1 MKTNQTLIDTS
12 SSNSSAVATIVR
24 ATIVSGLL
32 DATAGVVVYWIYK
45 GLNPLQVLQY
55 IASGIFGP
63 AVINGS
69 FLYVII
75 GLLLH
80 FVIAFAF
87 TCAYFLAFPFIKS
100 FATNTVINGLI
111 YGVFIWGFMNFL
123 VLPFSNIPHSP
134 KDFVSVLELIWH
146 SVLVGLP
153 IVIIVERHFKKL
165 MKHPIVTK

>member
-1 MKTNQTLIDTS
+1 MEPNKTLIGTS
-12 SSNSSAVATIVR
+12 ISNSSAAATIIR
-24 ATIVSGLL
+24 ATIVSGAL
-32 DATAGVVVYWIYK
+32 DATAGVVIYWIYK

-63 AVINGS
+63 SVINGS

-75 GLLLH
+75 GLVLH
-80 FVIAFAF
+80 FIIAFAF
-87 TCAYFLAFPFIKS
+87 TCGYYLVFPFVKS
-100 FATNTVINGLI
+100 FVKNTVVNGLV
-111 YGVFIWGFMNFL
+111 YGIFIWVFMNYI

-153 IVIIVERHFKKL
+153 IAMIVERHFKKL
-165 MKHPIVTK
+165 VNH

>member
-1 MKTNQTLIDTS
+1 MELNQTVTGTS
-12 SSNSSAVATIVR
+12 GSTQTSAAAPLTAATI
-24 ATIVSGLL
+24 ISGAL

-63 AVINGS
+63 TVIGGS
-69 FLYVII
+69 FLYVVI
-75 GLLLH
+75 GLVLH

-87 TCAYFLAFPFIKS
+87 SFAYYLAFPFIKS
-100 FATNTVINGLI
+100 FAKNTVVNGLV
-111 YGVFIWGFMNFL
+111 YGAFIWVFMNYL

-146 SVLVGLP
+146 SALVGLP
-153 IVIIVERHFKKL
+153 IALIVE
-165 MKHPIVTK
+165 KHYKN

>member
-24 ATIVSGLL
+24 ATIASGLL

-100 FATNTVINGLI
+100 FCYKWFNLRSF
-111 YGVFIWGFMNFL
+111 YLGVHEFSRIAFLEHTTFAKGFCI
-123 VLPFSNIPHSP
+123 S
-134 KDFVSVLELIWH
+134 
-146 SVLVGLP
+146 
-153 IVIIVERHFKKL
+153 
-165 MKHPIVTK
+165 T